1 MKTTI
6 ARQKDHQTGGVQ
18 ITITLNPA
26 DLEGLIDYR
35 IVYPQFELTLLPMTT
50 GHDPEGEIPVPFHAP
65 LRSEF
70 AQLLAQVIVAELV
83 ASGELPQLHP
93 LRPPTPER
101 KRSTTRR

>member
-6 ARQKDHQTGGVQ
+6 ARQKDHETGGVQ

-35 IVYPQFELTLLPMTT
+35 ITYPVLELVMHRKPSGDYINPDAM
-50 GHDPEGEIPVPFHAP
+50 IPVQVP
-65 LRSEF
+65 LESEF
-70 AQLLAQVIVAELV
+70 AQLLAQVIVAECV
-83 ASGELPQLHP
+83 ASELLPRLSTP
-93 LRPPTPER
+93 LPLTPER